1 MIMKNRLLW
10 IILLVGF
17 NICHLSAH
25 MSIRVPEVGELRAQ
39 LTEEEAQQVT
49 HLTLTG
55 KLNAIDFKVLRD
67 EFNKLEYLDLTNAE
81 IKLYVGKKGTY
92 PEKTYV
98 YPMNCIP
105 AYAFKDKKTLKQVI
119 LSPNLKNI
127 EDCAF
132 MGCDNLR
139 ICQIKKK
146 KSVNLLPQALND
158 SLTTVF
164 VPLGS
169 RDEYWRKPQWEH
181 FNILEGD
188 PVSVTVTVNEPGT
201 LDNEIRKSGYRP
213 DQINFLKVSGSMDLA
228 DFKNIRDNMPDLV
241 GIDLSESNNGI
252 IPEFTFA
259 QKRYLMYID
268 FPKTLKTI
276 GQRAF
281 SGCTHLSGELVLP
294 ESVTEVGDSAFLG
307 CDRLEKVMLNG
318 KDVK

>member
-1 MIMKNRLLW
+1 M
-10 IILLVGF
+10 
-17 NICHLSAH
+17 
-25 MSIRVPEVGELRAQ
+25 
-39 LTEEEAQQVT
+39 
-49 HLTLTG
+49 
-55 KLNAIDFKVLRD
+55 
-67 EFNKLEYLDLTNAE
+67 
-81 IKLYVGKKGTY
+81 
-92 PEKTYV
+92 
-98 YPMNCIP
+98 
-105 AYAFKDKKTLKQVI
+105 
-119 LSPNLKNI
+119 
-127 EDCAF
+127 
-132 MGCDNLR
+132 
-139 ICQIKKK
+139 
-146 KSVNLLPQALND
+146 LPQALND

-307 CDRLEKVMLNG
+307 CNRLGKVMLNG